1 MKIRRLV
8 VLASILVVCL
18 VLLTLQTRGYGTRM
32 GDAVALVTTP
42 VQTAVAAIP
51 RAAFG
56 VWSLYLDWKGVRAE
70 NRRLRDEIRRL
81 RVDALWVA
89 EATEENGRLRRL
101 LALRNRLPIATLPG
115 EVIARE
121 WGGWV
126 RSLTVNRGRGD
137 DVKRLTA
144 VISPD
149 GLVGR
154 IVDVRLGAS
163 IVQVLTDPS
172 STIGAHVVRTRT
184 PGIVEG
190 EPRGTLRFK
199 YMARDG
205 AGLVV
210 GDVIVT
216 SGLGGVF
223 PRGVPIGRVRAI
235 DDRGS
240 ALFHYALLTPVVD
253 FARVDEVL
261 LVTGER
267 MPDLAGY
274 FPHRRL
280 AGR

>member
-1 MKIRRLV
+1 VKIRRLV
-8 VLASILVVCL
+8 VLASMLVVCL
-18 VLLTLQTRGYGTRM
+18 VLLTLQTRGYGTRT

-70 NRRLRDEIRRL
+70 NRRLREEIRQL
-81 RVDALWVA
+81 RVEALWVA

-101 LALRNRLPIATLPG
+101 LALRTRLPVATLAG

-137 DVKRLTA
+137 NVKRLTA

-154 IVDVRLGAS
+154 IVEVRLGVS

-172 STIGAHVVRTRT
+172 STVGAHVVRTRT

-190 EPRGTLRFK
+190 EPRGTIRFK

-205 AGLVV
+205 AGLAV

-223 PRGVPIGRVRAI
+223 PRGVPVGRVRDI

-240 ALFHYALLTPVVD
+240 ALFHYALLMPVVD
-253 FARVDEVL
+253 FGRVDDVL

-267 MPDLAGY
+267 MPDFAGF
-274 FPHRRL
+274 FPTD
-280 AGR
+280 G

>member
-1 MKIRRLV
+1 VKIRRLV
-8 VLASILVVCL
+8 LLVAVLVASLG
-18 VLLTLQTRGYGTRM
+18 LLTLQSRGHGARAR
-32 GDAVALVTTP
+32 DAVTLIITP
-42 VQTAVAAIP
+42 VQTAFSAIP
-51 RAAFG
+51 RSALG
-56 VWSLYLDWKGVRAE
+56 VWAAYLDWKGVRTE
-70 NRRLRDEIRRL
+70 NRRLRDEVQRL
-81 RVDALWVA
+81 RVDALWVT
-89 EATEENGRLRRL
+89 EAVDENRRLRRL
-101 LALRNRLPIATLPG
+101 LDLRNRLPVATLPG
-115 EVIARE
+115 EVIARD

-126 RSLTVNRGRGD
+126 RSLTINRGRGD

-154 IVDVRLGAS
+154 IVDVRPGAS

-172 STIGAHVVRTRT
+172 STVGAHALRTRT

-190 EPRGTLRFK
+190 EPRGTIRFK

-205 AGLVV
+205 AGIAVD
-210 GDVIVT
+210 DVIVT

-240 ALFHYALLTPVVD
+240 ALFHYALLAPVVD

-261 LVTGER
+261 LVTGEQ
-267 MPDLAGY
+267 MPDFAAFFVVGD
-274 FPHRRL
+274 
-280 AGR
+280 G

>member
-1 MKIRRLV
+1 VKIRRVLV
-8 VLASILVVCL
+8 LVSILVVCL
-18 VLLTLQTRGYGTRM
+18 VMLTLQARGYGARA
-32 GDAVALVTTP
+32 GDAVALVMTP
-42 VQTAVAAIP
+42 IQTAIAAVP
-51 RAAFG
+51 RAAVA
-56 VWSLYLDWKGVRAE
+56 VWSVYLDWKGVRAE
-70 NRRLRDEIRRL
+70 NRRLREENQRL
-81 RVDALWVA
+81 RVEALWVT
-89 EATEENGRLRRL
+89 EAAEENQRLRRL
-101 LALRNRLPIATLPG
+101 LDLRNRLPIATLPG

-137 DVKRLTA
+137 DVQRLTA

-154 IVDVRLGAS
+154 IVEVRTGAS

-172 STIGAHVVRTRT
+172 STVGAHALRTRT

-190 EPRGTLRFK
+190 EPRGTIRFK

-205 AGLVV
+205 AGLAV
-210 GDVIVT
+210 DDIIVT

-240 ALFHYALLTPVVD
+240 ALFHYALLAPVVD

-267 MPDLAGY
+267 MLDLAGY
-274 FPHRRL
+274 FPTD
-280 AGR
+280 G

>member
-1 MKIRRLV
+1 VKIRRLV
-8 VLASILVVCL
+8 LLVAILVVCL
-18 VLLTLQTRGYGTRM
+18 GLLTLQTRGYGGRA
-32 GDAVALVTTP
+32 GDAVALVMTP
-42 VQTAVAAIP
+42 IQTALAAIP
-51 RAAFG
+51 RAALG
-56 VWSLYLDWKGVRAE
+56 AWSVYLDWKGVRVE
-70 NRRLRDEIRRL
+70 NRRLRDEIQRL
-81 RVDALWVA
+81 RVDALWVT
-89 EATEENGRLRRL
+89 EAAEENRRLRRL
-101 LALRNRLPIATLPG
+101 LDLRNRLPIATLAG
-115 EVIARE
+115 EVIARD

-137 DVKRLTA
+137 NVRRLTA

-154 IVDVRLGAS
+154 IVDVRTGAS

-172 STIGAHVVRTRT
+172 STVGAHALRTRT

-205 AGLVV
+205 AGIAVD
-210 GDVIVT
+210 DVIVT
-216 SGLGGVF
+216 AGLGGVF

-240 ALFHYALLTPVVD
+240 ALFHYALLAPVVD

-261 LVTGER
+261 LVTGEQ
-267 MPDLAGY
+267 MPDLAAF
-274 FPHRRL
+274 FP
-280 AGR
+280 GNDG